1 VGNQLENPVSAAAA
15 SAVTPS
21 VAPAMV
27 PFGFTLDGRIP
38 RGLAIYCH
46 NKHIVMAKKI
56 CNCV

>member
-1 VGNQLENPVSAAAA
+1 
-15 SAVTPS
+15 
-21 VAPAMV
+21 MV
-27 PFGFTLDGRIP
+27 PFGFSLDGRIP